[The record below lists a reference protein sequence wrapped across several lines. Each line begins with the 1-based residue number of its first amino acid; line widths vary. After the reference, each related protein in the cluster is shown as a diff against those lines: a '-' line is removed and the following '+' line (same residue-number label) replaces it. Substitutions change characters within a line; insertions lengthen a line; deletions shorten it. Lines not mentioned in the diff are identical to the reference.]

1 MSSRYTSTAL
11 FAAWLTASGCTL
23 GVGSAGAPSG
33 SGTKVAAPAPPAPD
47 DDVQRRLRRLEQEIA
62 GLKQGESEKGTAA
75 PSGGAPAAQ
84 PGAAAQTGAAA
95 SPPQA
100 SAPPPADKPLLQWN
114 VTPDITFK
122 PGLRIQTRYS
132 YNSATRNNT
141 FTVERF
147 RLKGAGELWKVVKYY
162 AEMKIDNTG
171 KPGASPTAAVEN
183 AWLDYT
189 PLTDVSGRAGLYDV
203 PFSRDALTS
212 DSKLLFMDRSLIKD
226 ALTSFGLADNGIGA
240 MVHGRPL
247 GGRLEYAVGV
257 FNNDKFDGLGT
268 SSGTQASGWLMPA
281 GRVAVDLLDP
291 APPGGYAD
299 YRGSYV
305 GQGQRLTIGAN
316 AEWLGNAVDGP
327 EAFDIYAWGSDLF
340 FNTGPYTVQAEYDW
354 FRQSGNVDISNYG
367 WFVQGGYLLEPLNA
381 RLKEAAHWFPAL
393 EVAGRYQDLDAP
405 SYNTDREHRESVG
418 MNMYIHDHNLK
429 IQTDYSWRQIEDTP
443 DSQVFQIQLQVDF

>member
-1 MSSRYTSTAL
+1 
-11 FAAWLTASGCTL
+11 
-23 GVGSAGAPSG
+23 
-33 SGTKVAAPAPPAPD
+33 
-47 DDVQRRLRRLEQEIA
+47 
-62 GLKQGESEKGTAA
+62 
-75 PSGGAPAAQ
+75 
-84 PGAAAQTGAAA
+84 
-95 SPPQA
+95 
-100 SAPPPADKPLLQWN
+100 
-114 VTPDITFK
+114 
-122 PGLRIQTRYS
+122 
-132 YNSATRNNT
+132 
-141 FTVERF
+141 
-147 RLKGAGELWKVVKYY
+147 
-162 AEMKIDNTG
+162 
-171 KPGASPTAAVEN
+171 
-183 AWLDYT
+183 
-189 PLTDVSGRAGLYDV
+189 
-203 PFSRDALTS
+203 
-212 DSKLLFMDRSLIKD
+212 
-226 ALTSFGLADNGIGA
+226 